1 MDHWPPVRP
10 IRPIVSAMALGYV
23 RVTRG
28 NWKQQRV
35 PVREHR
41 DAAGF
46 HLAGPVLQGDPD
58 RWIGIE
64 AAARHLAV
72 PVRTMYRLA
81 QHGKLPAIK
90 IGRTWRLRL
99 PALDAYLEAVMVA
112 RAQDGPGPAPAP
124 SPIATRAR
132 LGFLTG
138 DGLGEISSE
147 LATLAGPGE
156 IARYLDTRLRQI
168 YQVDV
173 VGLMRL
179 QADELIT
186 LIESEGLSVPT
197 GARFTLE
204 PSSPL
209 LAALKRDE
217 PCVIEDLAAD
227 PEYLSEPIL
236 RFGLRSLLCVPI
248 RFGDQTWGVLAL
260 GSFTP
265 RGVPSG
271 DVERLSAIAN
281 QVGLAL
287 HNAQLLRETVR
298 WSQQL
303 ERIEALSRELNRSRA
318 VAAVAQAVAS
328 QIESVID
335 WHGLRFYLLA
345 DDGVTLEPIKLAYK
359 VDHYAGHTPDLVRL
373 RLGEGLGGNIAAAG
387 AAEIINDAGHDPRT
401 RQIPGTADVE
411 ESMIVVPLRYEDQL
425 IGVIEL
431 FRLGLGAFDSTD
443 LRLAQ
448 IVAAQ
453 AAVAIV
459 NARQVEELERRSAAL
474 ERRLASQ
481 RQLLAITERL
491 LAPREGGAVFEAIA
505 DTLAEV
511 VPHDTLTIY
520 LVDRAA
526 GCLVPTLARDEYA
539 EQILASRPAN
549 DAGITGDIISK
560 GEAEVVN
567 NALHDPRVLHV
578 PGTPVEQAEALIV
591 APIRTSEGVI
601 GSLNLYRVNHDFDAD
616 DLELVRLFANHVA
629 IALENASIHDRLI
642 EAAVTDPL
650 TGLPNRRLFSDRVDH
665 ALARRGRKPLGVAV
679 LFLDLDGFKLVNDS
693 LGHAAGDEVLAA
705 VGTRLRSCM
714 RVTDTVAR
722 LGGDEFAILIEDVEG
737 DEEAILA
744 AERVSVALSQPL
756 ALPGRDVSVRA
767 SIGIAVDRGQPG
779 LSTADLLRNADT
791 AMYQAKATSRGR
803 FALFEPAMHAR
814 QVARLELE
822 GELRQA
828 LDAGQLRLVY
838 QPIVALATGHVVGA
852 EALLRWDRP
861 GIPIGPAQFVPLA
874 EETGDIVP
882 IGRWVLAEACRQAR
896 RWQLETRLA
905 DFAISVNT
913 SARELAEPE
922 FVTQVMETL
931 SATGVAAE
939 HLTLEVTESVLLA
952 DETAAVGTLR
962 DLRAAGVH
970 IAVDDFGTGYS
981 SLSYLD
987 RLPVDGLKID
997 RSFVQGLAPGLG
1009 KGALVSATL
1018 GFARA
1023 LGLTVTAEGV
1033 ETDDQFHR
1041 LQELRCGLAQGFFFS
1056 RPLRGESLG
1065 RFVASGR
1072 SYPPSPGSR
1081 RPRSRPALVTVPVA
1095 HSS

>member
-1 MDHWPPVRP
+1 
-10 IRPIVSAMALGYV
+10 
-23 RVTRG
+23 
-28 NWKQQRV
+28 
-35 PVREHR
+35 
-41 DAAGF
+41 
-46 HLAGPVLQGDPD
+46 
-58 RWIGIE
+58 
-64 AAARHLAV
+64 
-72 PVRTMYRLA
+72 MYRLA
-81 QHGKLPAIK
+81 QHGQLPAVK
-90 IGRTWRLRL
+90 VGRTWRFRVS
-99 PALDAYLEAVMVA
+99 ALDSYLEQGMAA
-112 RAQDGPGPAPAP
+112 RAPGGATEAATAPPAPAP
-124 SPIATRAR
+124 RAPAPTTAAAPPA
-132 LGFLTG
+132 LGALSG
-138 DGLGEISSE
+138 DGWEVISGE
-147 LATLAGPGE
+147 LATLAGPAE
-156 IARYLDTRLRQI
+156 IARYLDTRLRQM
-168 YQVDV
+168 YGVDV
-173 VGLMRL
+173 VGLMHL
-179 QADELIT
+179 QGEELVTLADSDEL
-186 LIESEGLSVPT
+186 SVAT

-209 LAALKRDE
+209 LAALRRDE
-217 PCVIEDLAAD
+217 PCVIEDLAAH
-227 PEYLSEPIL
+227 PAYLSEPIL
-236 RFGLRSLLCVPI
+236 RFGLRSLLCVPV
-248 RFGDQTWGVLAL
+248 RFGETTWGVLAL
-260 GSFTP
+260 AGFAP
-265 RGVPSG
+265 RAVPSG
-271 DVERLSAIAN
+271 DLERLEAIAN
-281 QVGLAL
+281 QAGLAI
-287 HNAQLLRETVR
+287 HNAQLVRETVR
-298 WSQQL
+298 WSRQL

-318 VAAVAQAVAS
+318 VAAVAEAVAS

-359 VDHYAGHTPDLVRL
+359 VDHYANHTPDLVRL
-373 RLGEGLGGNIAAAG
+373 RLGQGLGGNIAAAG
-387 AAEIINDAGHDPRT
+387 GAEIVNDAGHDPRT
-401 RQIPGTADVE
+401 SQILGTEVVD
-411 ESMIVVPLRYEDQL
+411 ESMIVVPLRYEDNL

-431 FRLGLGAFDSTD
+431 FRLGLGAFDATD

-448 IVAAQ
+448 IVGAQ

-491 LAPREGGAVFEAIA
+491 LVHREGRAVFEAIA

-511 VPHDTLTIY
+511 VPHDTITIY

-539 EQILASRPAN
+539 EQILASRPPLGS
-549 DAGITGDIISK
+549 GITGDVIAR
-560 GEAEVVN
+560 GEAEIIN

-578 PGTPVEQAEALIV
+578 PGTPVDQAEAMIV
-591 APIRTSEGVI
+591 APIRTSDGVI
-601 GSLNLYRVNHDFDAD
+601 GALTLYRANHDFDAD

-665 ALARRGRKPLGVAV
+665 ALARRGRSPAGVAV

-714 RVTDTVAR
+714 RTTDTVAR
-722 LGGDEFAILIEDVEG
+722 LGGDEFAILIEDV
-737 DEEAILA
+737 DEDGEALAA
-744 AERVSVALSQPL
+744 AERVIAALSQPL
-756 ALPGRDVSVRA
+756 ALPGREVAVRA
-767 SIGIAVDRGQPG
+767 SIGVAVDRGQPG
-779 LSTADLLRNADT
+779 VSAADLLGNADT

-814 QVARLELE
+814 QLARLELE
-822 GELRQA
+822 GQLRQA
-828 LDAGQLRLVY
+828 LAAGRLRLDY
-838 QPIVALATGHVVGA
+838 QPIVALATGRVVGA

-861 GIPIGPAQFVPLA
+861 GAPIGPDEFIPLA

-896 RWQLETRLA
+896 RWQRETSLA
-905 DFAISVNT
+905 DFALSVNA
-913 SARELAEPE
+913 SARELAEPD
-922 FVTQVMETL
+922 FVVQVAGTL
-931 SATGVAAE
+931 AATGLAPQ

-952 DETAAVGTLR
+952 DETVAVGTLR
-962 DLRAAGVH
+962 DLRATGVH

-997 RSFVQGLAPGLG
+997 RSFVQGLAPGQG

-1033 ETDDQFHR
+1033 ETEEQFRR
-1041 LQELRCGLAQGFFFS
+1041 LQELRCGLAQGFFLS
-1056 RPLRGESLG
+1056 RPLSAESLD
-1065 RFVASGR
+1065 RLLASGL
-1072 SYPPSPGSR
+1072 SYPPPPGAR
-1081 RPRSRPALVTVPVA
+1081 RLRPRSGVATARITGSRSRELSRRAL
-1095 HSS
+1095 

>member
-1 MDHWPPVRP
+1 
-10 IRPIVSAMALGYV
+10 MACMMLLGYV
-23 RVTRG
+23 RATKGSNRQPEGGVAD
-28 NWKQQRV
+28 
-35 PVREHR
+35 HR
-41 DAAGF
+41 DAAG
-46 HLAGPVLQGDPD
+46 LSAEDPGPTDAAD

-64 AAARHLAV
+64 AAARHLAI
-72 PVRTMYRLA
+72 PTRTMYRLA
-81 QHGKLPAIK
+81 QRHKVPAVK
-90 IGRTWRLRL
+90 VGRTWRFRSSS
-99 PALDAYLEAVMVA
+99 LDAYLERVML
-112 RAQDGPGPAPAP
+112 AQASHDAAPASGAP
-124 SPIATRAR
+124 PIAPRAEPGS
-132 LGFLTG
+132 LES
-138 DGLGEISSE
+138 DGWEEMPGE
-147 LATLAGPGE
+147 LATLAGPAE

-168 YQVDV
+168 YHVDI

-179 QADELIT
+179 QVDELVT
-186 LIESEGLSVPT
+186 LVESDELGLPT

-204 PSSPL
+204 PTSPL
-209 LAALKRDE
+209 LIALRRDE
-217 PCVIEDLAAD
+217 PCVIEDLDAD
-227 PEYLSEPIL
+227 PAYQSEPI
-236 RFGLRSLLCVPI
+236 RQFGIRSLACVPV

-260 GSFTP
+260 ASFMP
-265 RGVPSG
+265 GAVPVNDLG
-271 DVERLSAIAN
+271 RLGAIAN
-281 QVGLAL
+281 QAGLAL
-287 HNAQLLRETVR
+287 HNAQLLHETVR

-318 VAAVAQAVAS
+318 VSAVAEAVAS

-359 VDHYAGHTPDLVRL
+359 VDHYARHTPDLVRL
-373 RLGEGLGGNIAAAG
+373 RLGEGLGGHIAATG
-387 AAEIINDAGHDPRT
+387 VAEIVNDAAHDART
-401 RQIPGTADVE
+401 RRIPGTADID
-411 ESMIVVPLRYEDQL
+411 ESMIVVPLRYEDSL
-425 IGVIEL
+425 LGVIEL
-431 FRLGLGAFDSTD
+431 FRLGRGAFDATD

-448 IVAAQ
+448 IVGAQ
-453 AAVAIV
+453 ASVAIV

-491 LAPREGGAVFEAIA
+491 LLHREGGAVFEAIA

-526 GCLVPTLARDEYA
+526 GCLVPTFARDEYA
-539 EQILASRPAN
+539 EQILASRPALG
-549 DAGITGDIISK
+549 AGITGDVIAK
-560 GEAEVVN
+560 GEAEIINDVTS
-567 NALHDPRVLHV
+567 DPRAIQI
-578 PGTPVEQAEALIV
+578 PGTPVEPEAMIV

-601 GSLNLYRVNHDFDAD
+601 GALSLYRANREFGPDN
-616 DLELVRLFANHVA
+616 LELVRLFTNHVA

-650 TGLPNRRLFSDRVDH
+650 TGLPNRRLFSDRVNH
-665 ALARRGRKPLGVAV
+665 ALARRGRSGKGVAV

-714 RVTDTVAR
+714 RATDTIAR
-722 LGGDEFAILIEDVEG
+722 LGGDEFAILLEDVEE
-737 DEEAILA
+737 DAETVTA
-744 AERVSVALSQPL
+744 AERVIAALAQPL
-756 ALPGRDVSVRA
+756 ALPGREVSVRA
-767 SIGIAVDRGQPG
+767 SIGAAVDRGEPG
-779 LSTADLLRNADT
+779 VTAVDLLRNADT

-803 FALFEPAMHAR
+803 LALFEPAMHAR
-814 QVARLELE
+814 QLVRLELE
-822 GELRQA
+822 GELREA
-828 LDAGQLRLVY
+828 LDAGHLRLVY
-838 QPIVALATGHVVGA
+838 QPIVVLATGQISGA

-861 GIPIGPAQFVPLA
+861 VTPIGPDQFIPLA

-896 RWQLETRLA
+896 LWQRETPVA

-913 SARELAEPE
+913 SARELAEPR
-922 FVTQVMETL
+922 FVADVLGTL
-931 SATGVAAE
+931 TKSGLAPE

-952 DETAAVGTLR
+952 DETAAVETLR
-962 DLRAAGVH
+962 ALRAAGVH

-997 RSFVQGLAPGLG
+997 RSFVQGLAPRRG
-1009 KGALVSATL
+1009 KSALVSATL

-1033 ETDDQFHR
+1033 ETEEQVR
-1041 LQELRCGLAQGFFFS
+1041 KLQELRCRLAQGFYFAQPLGAESLIERLASGRAYPTPPGS
-1056 RPLRGESLG
+1056 RPLRS
-1065 RFVASGR
+1065 RSAS
-1072 SYPPSPGSR
+1072 
-1081 RPRSRPALVTVPVA
+1081 
-1095 HSS
+1095 